1 MEIQVKKIKNNTYF
15 CKNKILIAVIPH
27 SMLHGELVI
36 PPELARIISPL
47 LIFGEIMQASSGG
60 NY

>member
-47 LIFGEIMQASSGG
+47 LIFNIP
-60 NY
+60 